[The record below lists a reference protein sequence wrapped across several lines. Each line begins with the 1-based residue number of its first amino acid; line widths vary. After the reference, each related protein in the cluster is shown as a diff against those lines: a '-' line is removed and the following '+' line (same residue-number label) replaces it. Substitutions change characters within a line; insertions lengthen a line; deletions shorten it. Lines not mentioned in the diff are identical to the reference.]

1 MKMTKF
7 IMENTKLPTF
17 DPLPKYI
24 WNMDLSDTDKL
35 VYVALLGRTTLSQ
48 KNKWIDKEGHIFIV
62 FEVAKLARYVGKSE
76 STVFK
81 SLRSLENNDLI
92 KRVRNGFDRVNHIYV
107 KLVETMNNETC
118 TYENVDITPT
128 INNRFNKSETTYD
141 TYKKSYTNNKN
152 NNNKNINNL
161 YSFEDEFN
169 YTKGDGF

>member
-1 MKMTKF
+1 MTKF
-7 IMENTKLPTF
+7 IMESTKLPTF

-35 VYVALLGRTTLSQ
+35 IYVALLGRTTLSQ

-107 KLVETMNNETC
+107 KLVEAMNNETC
-118 TYENVDITPT
+118 TCENVDITPT

-141 TYKKSYTNNKN
+141 TYKKSHTNNKN

>member
-1 MKMTKF
+1 M
-7 IMENTKLPTF
+7 
-17 DPLPKYI
+17 
-24 WNMDLSDTDKL
+24 
-35 VYVALLGRTTLSQ
+35 
-48 KNKWIDKEGHIFIV
+48 
-62 FEVAKLARYVGKSE
+62 
-76 STVFK
+76 FK
-81 SLRSLENNDLI
+81 SLRNLENNDLI

-107 KLVETMNNETC
+107 KLVEAMNNETC

-161 YSFEDEFN
+161 HSFEDEFN

>member
-1 MKMTKF
+1 M
-7 IMENTKLPTF
+7 
-17 DPLPKYI
+17 
-24 WNMDLSDTDKL
+24 
-35 VYVALLGRTTLSQ
+35 
-48 KNKWIDKEGHIFIV
+48 
-62 FEVAKLARYVGKSE
+62 AKLARYVGKSE

-107 KLVETMNNETC
+107 KLVESMNNETC

-141 TYKKSYTNNKN
+141 TYKKSYTNKKNNTNKN